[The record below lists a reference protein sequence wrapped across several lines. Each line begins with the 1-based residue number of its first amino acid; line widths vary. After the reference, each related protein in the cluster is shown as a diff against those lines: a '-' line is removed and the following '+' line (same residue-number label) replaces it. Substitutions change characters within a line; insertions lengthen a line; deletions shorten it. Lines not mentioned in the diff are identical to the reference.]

1 MTRQVDRGSTVQDPN
16 TTATAAATTV
26 GGGPAKRTSTRLS
39 TTHHQSSAVTPAAA
53 ASDELKLEEDRD
65 ERVVEQEAEIQ
76 GIDLEGDGDE
86 TGPSSNWEVAVSTRV
101 GESGLDFYLC

>member
-39 TTHHQSSAVTPAAA
+39 TTHNQSSAITPAA